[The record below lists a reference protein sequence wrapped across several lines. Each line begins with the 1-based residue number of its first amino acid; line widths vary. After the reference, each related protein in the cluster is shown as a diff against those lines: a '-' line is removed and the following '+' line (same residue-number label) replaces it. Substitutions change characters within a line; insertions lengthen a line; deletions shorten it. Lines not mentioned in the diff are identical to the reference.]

1 MSFYRTHLCSELTIK
16 NLNQEV
22 ILSGWIDTIR
32 DHGNL
37 IFIDLRDNYGKT
49 QCVVDAKKEIF
60 ENVSK
65 LVKNGIYK
73 YTRNPMYLGM
83 LLIILSTV
91 IYYLNLFSVFTPII
105 FVLWINKFH
114 QLLIVF

>member
-37 IFIDLRDNYGKT
+37 IFVDLRDNY
-49 QCVVDAKKEIF
+49 E
-60 ENVSK
+60 
-65 LVKNGIYK
+65 
-73 YTRNPMYLGM
+73 
-83 LLIILSTV
+83 
-91 IYYLNLFSVFTPII
+91 
-105 FVLWINKFH
+105 
-114 QLLIVF
+114 